1 MRSSLARYTL
11 AILGVLV
18 LGLSPT
24 LAAAPQDVVIDPGHG
39 IGPAA
44 LGMTSGQLLE
54 SLGKADFEKE
64 NDDGTI
70 LYEWELLTQGDLP
83 DAVLWALVDS
93 GAVVKVGTDGGTY
106 QTSSGL
112 RVGNSAQE
120 FVKQYGFPAD
130 NPAPGFYV
138 FSQGI
143 GIAVGSDG
151 SVAAIW
157 VEAVAQLDGVG
168 SKYR

>member
-11 AILGVLV
+11 ATLGVL
-18 LGLSPT
+18 LLALSP
-24 LAAAPQDVVIDPGHG
+24 AFSAVPQDVVIDPGHG

-44 LGMTSGQLLE
+44 LGMTGDRLLE

-70 LYEWELLTQGDLP
+70 LYEWGLLTQGDLP
-83 DAVLWALVDS
+83 DAMLWTLVDG

-120 FVKQYGFPAD
+120 FVKQYGFPAE

-138 FSQGI
+138 FSQGL
-143 GIAVGSDG
+143 GIAIGSDG
-151 SVAAIW
+151 SVATIW
-157 VEAVAQLDGVG
+157 VEAAAQ
-168 SKYR
+168 